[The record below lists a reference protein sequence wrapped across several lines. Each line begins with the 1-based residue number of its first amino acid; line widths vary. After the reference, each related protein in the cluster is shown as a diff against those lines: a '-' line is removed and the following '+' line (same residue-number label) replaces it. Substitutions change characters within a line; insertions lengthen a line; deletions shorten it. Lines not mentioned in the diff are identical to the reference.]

1 MNLDEYKS
9 LYSSDDGAPGWDAI
23 DKALGTLYPNQE
35 PKHFG
40 TAIKYMLGG
49 PDPIDGFSIFKAEDH
64 LHLVTYGFSDLYYNE
79 DSVGADFSK
88 YGFEITMRLSLE
100 EEDPYWAMNMIQNIA
115 RYVFESGKWFEA
127 GHYMPANGPIKLESD
142 TKLVGLAFD
151 SDPKLKSIDTPH
163 GKVEFLQI
171 FGLTQKELDQIMNV
185 DKNAE
190 NVLKKHKK
198 INSLLIT
205 DLNREEI

>member
-23 DKALGTLYPNQE
+23 DEALKALYQDQE
-35 PKHFG
+35 PKHYG

-49 PDPIDGFSIFKAEDH
+49 PDPIDGISIYKAKDH
-64 LHLVTYGFSDLYYNE
+64 FHLVTYGFSSLYYDE
-79 DSVGADFSK
+79 DSIGEDFSK

-100 EEDPYWAMNMIQNIA
+100 EEEPYWAMNMIQNIA

-127 GHYMPANGPIKLESD
+127 GHYMPAKGPIKLESD

-151 SDPKLKSIDTPH
+151 TDPELDSIDTPH
-163 GKVEFLQI
+163 GKVEFLQL
-171 FGLTQKELDQIMNV
+171 FGLTQKELDQIIDV
-185 DKNAE
+185 DKNAGDI
-190 NVLKKHKK
+190 LKKHKET
-198 INSLLIT
+198 NPLLIT
-205 DLNREEI
+205 DLDREEI